1 MTTLKK
7 ALAIIISIASL
18 VGVVLWQFLLASS
31 VNFYIVSVAILLLSM
46 IPFFVSFEA
55 KQISAR
61 EVVLIATL
69 ISLAVVS
76 RAAFYLVP
84 QVKPIGA
91 VVIVSAICLGG
102 EMGYIIGA
110 FSMFV
115 SNFIFGQ
122 GYWTPFQMVAMG
134 LVGLVAGLL
143 FKLIKTNR
151 YTMSIIGFLLTF
163 ALYGVIVDASSVF
176 MLAGDNLS
184 PSSALAVYGAGVPF
198 SAVFGA
204 STAVFLFLFGEAF
217 IKKIERLNTIFGLF
231 SIN

>member
-1 MTTLKK
+1 MTTVKK
-7 ALAIIISIASL
+7 GIAIFVSVASL

-31 VNFYIVSVAILLLSM
+31 VNFYIVSVAILVLSM
-46 IPFFVSFEA
+46 LPFFVSFESKA
-55 KQISAR
+55 ISAR
-61 EVVLIATL
+61 EVVLVATL

-134 LVGLVAGLL
+134 LVGLVSGLL
-143 FKLIKTNR
+143 FKAIKPNR
-151 YTMSIIGFLLTF
+151 YIMAIVGFVLTF

-176 MLAGDNLS
+176 MFTGDNLS
-184 PSSALAVYGAGVPF
+184 LKSALAVYGAGVPF

-204 STAVFLFLFGEAF
+204 STAVFLFLFGEIF
-217 IKKIERLNTIFGLF
+217 IKKVDRLNTKFGLF
-231 SIN
+231 SIK